1 MIKQIFMD
9 MKRLSMAV
17 AGAAFITL
25 GSVAVNPVQAALLDF
40 SLKSQSGATG
50 TFTLDTDTPPS
61 SEPALGLG
69 PENPGI
75 LYSNAVSNFSFSSP
89 QLQVSGETADWE
101 VIPSIFLGPPGSPV
115 LAGVDYPAGCAR
127 GTNFTCVINIGVG
140 YAGNLPKLS
149 DDPNSYPSDLIGLGV
164 MLIDPITRES
174 VGIEEF
180 TQFQVVRKQVV
191 PESHSGLGVLAF
203 GIASVGL
210 LLKRNSDRKKQVV
223 I

>member
-1 MIKQIFMD
+1 MT
-9 MKRLSMAV
+9 V
-17 AGAAFITL
+17 AGAAFTAL
-25 GSVAVNPVQAALLDF
+25 LTVAVAPVQAAPLDF
-40 SLKSQSGATG
+40 NFTTETGATG
-50 TFTLDTDTPPS
+50 SFTLNTDTLS
-61 SEPALGLG
+61 SREPGIFG

-115 LAGVDYPAGCAR
+115 LAGVDYPAGCAS

-191 PESHSGLGVLAF
+191 PESDSGLGVLAF
-203 GIASVGL
+203 GIALAGL
-210 LLKRNSDRKKQVV
+210 LLKRNLDRKKQVT